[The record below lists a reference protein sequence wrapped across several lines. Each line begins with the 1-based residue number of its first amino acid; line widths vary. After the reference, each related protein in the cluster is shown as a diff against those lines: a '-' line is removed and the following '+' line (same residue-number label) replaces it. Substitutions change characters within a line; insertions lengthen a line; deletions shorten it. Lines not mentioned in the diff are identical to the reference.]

1 MSYGMLRIIDGKP
14 RVCTTLYHGIWSN
27 DIPVFLYKQDHEDFE
42 MAEDESVLVR
52 YYEIPLDDVKYAFI
66 IEYRVTSNI
75 YTASTF
81 PFNSPIK

>member
-14 RVCTTLYHGIWSN
+14 RVCITLYHGIWSN
-27 DIPVFLYKQDHEDFE
+27 DIPVFLFDYLKDFE
-42 MAEDESVLVR
+42 MDADESVLVR
-52 YYEIPLDDVKYAFI
+52 YEKIVMDDKDYAFI